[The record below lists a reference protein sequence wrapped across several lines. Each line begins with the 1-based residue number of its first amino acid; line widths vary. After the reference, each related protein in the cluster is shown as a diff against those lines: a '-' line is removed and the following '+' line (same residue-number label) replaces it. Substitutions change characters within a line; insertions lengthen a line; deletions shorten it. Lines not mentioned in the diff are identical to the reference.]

1 MNKILND
8 IVSVIIALIITFI
21 VKKIADFRT
30 KDIDDDHE
38 IEENS
43 NFAVG
48 ARRAGLYLGGMIV
61 MSSVFLG
68 TSNGLLNDMVDLVVY
83 GILGY
88 ILLFFARMLTD
99 GIILH
104 GIKNDAACKEQNS
117 AVGLVEMG
125 IYISSALIISASI
138 MGDSTPVLESSM
150 NVLCND
156 FLSIIA
162 FFAIGQAVLII
173 ALKLYELL
181 TPFKW
186 LDEIKNANASA
197 GVMAAGVS
205 VALGLILR
213 KSIMGPF
220 TGWMT
225 DLKAFGLSALIGI
238 VVLIILI
245 PLIDR
250 LFLPHTTLNT
260 EIKRDKNIAAVL
272 VAQFINIGFALL
284 ISTLL

>member
-68 TSNGLLNDMVDLVVY
+68 TTNGLLNDIVDLLVY
-83 GILGY
+83 GILGF
-88 ILLFFARMLTD
+88 ILLFFARLVAD
-99 GIILH
+99 NIILN
-104 GIKNDAACKEQNS
+104 GIKNDAACKEGNS
-117 AVGLVEMG
+117 AVGLVELG
-125 IYISSALIISASI
+125 IYVSSALIISASI

-150 NVLCND
+150 NSLCTD

-186 LDEIKNANASA
+186 INEIKDANASA

-205 VALGLILR
+205 IALGLILR

-220 TGWMT
+220 TGWAT

-250 LFLPHTTLNT
+250 IFLPHTTLNT
-260 EIKRDKNIAAVL
+260 EIKRDKNLAAVL